1 MGINECS
8 RGEEAWQQ
16 DEQPGLFAFLPTDRY
31 ISPFLI
37 RHGNAVPPSPP
48 GEGTASRGVPET
60 EGLQKQQI
68 VNLRFYRIFT
78 RLFDFPAGMGFG
90 KFRTE
95 LWKTFLKGS

>member
-8 RGEEAWQQ
+8 GGEEAWQQ
-16 DEQPGLFAFLPTDRY
+16 DEQPGLFIFFAYKSLH
-31 ISPFLI
+31 I
-37 RHGNAVPPSPP
+37 AVPHPSRLRRATFPP
-48 GEGTASRGVPET
+48 GGRHRFARVLET